1 VPRPTGWF
9 DGRVTALARPDVR
22 LHETWAAAM
31 SEHHAEGLHVNGSG
45 LWMLPEAEQ
54 WDLTERGCH
63 RLVDVL
69 LAAADEPED
78 AGNHGRVPCEFYWV
92 TDGPPEHPEEV
103 VGFLALRTRLND
115 WLFNEGGH
123 IGYSV
128 RPSRRREGHASRA
141 LGLAV
146 RRAADLGIERALV
159 TCDHDNL
166 ASARTIERLASA
178 RTIERNGGVYEDT
191 RNGKRR
197 YWIDTRGAPPAVD
210 APVRRRTQDGR
221 TRGPA

>member
-1 VPRPTGWF
+1 
-9 DGRVTALARPDVR
+9 VTALARPDVR
-22 LHETWAAAM
+22 LYDTWAAAM
-31 SEHHAEGLHVNGSG
+31 SEHHPEGLHVNGSG

-54 WDLTERGCH
+54 WDLTERGCR

-78 AGNHGRVPCEFYWV
+78 AGEIDTVPCEFYWV
-92 TDGPPEHPEEV
+92 TDGAPEEV
-103 VGFLALRTRLND
+103 VGFLALRTRLNT
-115 WLFNEGGH
+115 WLFEEGGH

-146 RRAADLGIERALV
+146 QRAAALGIERALV
-159 TCDHDNL
+159 TCDDDN
-166 ASARTIERLASA
+166 LASA
-178 RTIERNGGVYEDT
+178 RTIERNGGAYEDT

-197 YWIDTRGAPPAVD
+197 YWIETGAATGPAAV
-210 APVRRRTQDGR
+210 PTGLGRPRDGR
-221 TRGPA
+221 SRGPA

>member
-1 VPRPTGWF
+1 
-9 DGRVTALARPDVR
+9 VTALARPDLR
-22 LHETWAAAM
+22 LHQSWAEAM
-31 SEHHAEGLHVNGSG
+31 SEHHPEGPHVNGSG

-54 WDLTERGCH
+54 WDLTAAGCR

-69 LAAADEPED
+69 VAAAEEPAEPGEQD
-78 AGNHGRVPCEFYWV
+78 QVPCEFYWV
-92 TDGPPEHPEEV
+92 TDGAPEQV
-103 VGFLALRTRLND
+103 VGFLALRTRLNA

-146 RRAADLGIERALV
+146 RRAAVLGIERALV
-159 TCDHDNL
+159 TCDDDNH
-166 ASARTIERLASA
+166 ASA

-197 YWIDTRGAPPAVD
+197 YWIETGAPA
-210 APVRRRTQDGR
+210 
-221 TRGPA
+221 